1 MSTTSITDTIMTS
14 TKRVPIDP
22 EDIVTVQNKYLFRNG
37 QRFFI
42 KGIAFPIQVPPPTR
56 RKGDDIRGWIRVL
69 EQLANETEINTIRVY
84 DMDCHYHQN
93 YYDKFLQRAAALG
106 IYVLVPLT
114 ASSGTGV
121 LNRNLAAPNCY
132 SKALYQYGTSCL
144 DRFSKHPNVLAGLL
158 GNEVM
163 NSLKTWPSAPCVQAY
178 ARDMQRYMMMG
189 GQQQQDPPPRKL
201 PLMYAAQHDSIG
213 AALLPAQAMK
223 LTLDYLSC
231 QTTESDP
238 LLAVDVFGINVE
250 SWCSSLQ
257 TFQYNEDGFSVGSY
271 YDLWE
276 TLYNVSIPLFFS
288 EMGCSKKYFNGD
300 NGLATGARD
309 WKQIPVVLD
318 DMGDVFSGFC
328 AYAYDG
334 TNPDFGMMD
343 KKGAPW
349 NGHVPLT
356 PGQDYNNFRFELHAY
371 NNHANHTNHGDGTE
385 TALAKKVVTK
395 RALCHDVLKDLEE
408 TGTQLNLYPI
418 DKMPT
423 YYNKDAHHGGQGTGH
438 SHSLVLILVLVSL
451 VGGTLFVYWRQRS
464 HSRNRQ
470 QQDEEQPLSPN
481 HHRGNGTLIPMFV
494 QTQYQAIASSSEEEE

>member
-1 MSTTSITDTIMTS
+1 MGTASNTATTTTSIT
-14 TKRVPIDP
+14 RVPILDA
-22 EDIVTVQNKYLFRNG
+22 DIVTVQDKYLFRNG

-42 KGIAFPIQVPPPTR
+42 EGMAFPIQIPHPTK
-56 RKGDDIRGWIRVL
+56 RKGDDIRGWIQVL
-69 EQLANETEINTIRVY
+69 EQLASETEINTIRVY
-84 DMDCHYHQN
+84 DMDCQHHQN
-93 YYDKFLQRAAALG
+93 YDKFLQRAAELG

-114 ASSGTGV
+114 ASSGSGV
-121 LNRNLAAPNCY
+121 LSRDLAAPECY
-132 SKALYQYGTSCL
+132 SRALYHYGTSCL
-144 DRFSKHPNVLAGLL
+144 DRFSKHPNVLGGLI

-163 NSLKTWPSAPCVQAY
+163 NSLKTWPAAPCVQAY
-178 ARDMQRYMMMG
+178 ARDMQRYMLD
-189 GQQQQDPPPRKL
+189 QDRKL
-201 PLMYAAQHDSIG
+201 PLIYAAQHDSIG

-238 LLAVDVFGINVE
+238 LSAVDVFGINVE

-271 YDLWE
+271 YELWE
-276 TLYNVSIPLFFS
+276 TLSNVSIPLLFS
-288 EMGCSKKYFNGD
+288 EMGCSKKYFDQD

-334 TNPDFGMMD
+334 NPDFRMMD

-349 NGHVPLT
+349 NGHAPLT

-371 NNHANHTNHGDGTE
+371 NNANHTTHHDDGTTSTMDAE
-385 TALAKKVVTK
+385 TAALVGKVVAK
-395 RALCHDVLKDLEE
+395 PLCHDVLKALEK

-418 DKMPT
+418 DQMPS
-423 YYNKDAHHGGQGTGH
+423 YYEKDGGVSFDYGGGQGMGRG
-438 SHSLVLILVLVSL
+438 HSLVILLFMSL
-451 VGGTLFVYWRQRS
+451 VGGALLVYCWRQRN
-464 HSRNRQ
+464 HPRNRQ
-470 QQDEEQPLSPN
+470 QYEEQPLSPK
-481 HHRGNGTLIPMFV
+481 GIDTLSLRVF
-494 QTQYQAIASSSEEEE
+494 QTQYQAIATSSSEEGD